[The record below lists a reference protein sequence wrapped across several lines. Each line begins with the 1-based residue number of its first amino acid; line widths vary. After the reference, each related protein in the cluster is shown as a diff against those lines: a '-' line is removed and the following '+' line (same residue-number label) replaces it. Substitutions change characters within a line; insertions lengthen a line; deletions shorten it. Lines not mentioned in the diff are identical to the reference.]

1 MKKLFA
7 IAAFAISLTACG
19 GDSPT
24 IENECNPAD
33 PSFMGTLYK
42 TLNECKDKYIAK
54 LKTENTVLRQDHEEV
69 GRLKLENEKL
79 KHDHEILK
87 VRIHYECKNMEVN
100 NVYDRLP

>member
-54 LKTENTVLRQDHEEV
+54 LKMENAVLRNERDEYNAY
-69 GRLKLENEKL
+69 KLENEQL
-79 KHDHEILK
+79 KHDRDILM

-100 NVYDRLP
+100 NVHNRLP